1 MAEQTK
7 TINLRDANQQFSRL
21 VREVQETGREYI
33 VMRNGE
39 EAVRISPA
47 RNPSERRKLSPEQ
60 QAALD
65 SMFELA
71 ERVRGKSSG
80 RKLTRDE
87 LHER

>member
-1 MAEQTK
+1 MAERIR

-21 VREVQETGREYI
+21 VREVEETGREYI
-33 VMRNGE
+33 VLRNGK

-47 RNPSERRKLSPEQ
+47 HSSEKRKLTAEQ

-65 SMFELA
+65 SMFEVA
-71 ERVRGKSSG
+71 ERARGKSSG

-87 LHER
+87 THER